1 MCDSLDS
8 ALVERAMA
16 RLALELGSEFV
27 YNVIITDY
35 ETGLEHEVKVSLLS
49 MHLIYFEI
57 DFYWGKFCF

>member
-1 MCDSLDS
+1 
-8 ALVERAMA
+8 MA

-57 DFYWGKFCF
+57 DFLLRVNFVFNGGI